1 MAIDNSGIVKN
12 AVKISTIVQ
21 FVVFVLLIGSF
32 TAFLG
37 LIIAIPAWIIA
48 YMIMNSEVE
57 RANSGSHRFKKLYPF
72 RYLGGE
78 VSSFRHVYPHAEE
91 IGPDLSQA
99 ISQRIESAFEFGPL
113 LPLAVTDIDNHLN
126 QTVDR
131 TFLHSPAGMT
141 DFGTDLHLV
150 VNTDRLGE
158 YAKVEWWVILGG
170 FLDSDRKFSFVAFAP
185 LTIWFWLIGYLR
197 NNVDIIGRLERIH
210 DGEYNLQDTIF
221 RIRALHEAVFDT
233 LLLELDARGIDTSS
247 LRMQQA
253 QVLNIDISGGKVQM
267 GNIMQGA
274 MNNLNNVAAKLPVAT
289 PKAG

>member
-12 AVKISTIVQ
+12 AVKISTIIQ
-21 FVVFVLLIGSF
+21 FLVFILALISF

-37 LIIAIPAWIIA
+37 LFIAIPAWIIA

-57 RANSGSHRFKKLYPF
+57 RANSGNHRFKKLYPF

-78 VSSFRHVYPHAEE
+78 VSSFRHVYSYQEDIHA
-91 IGPDLSQA
+91 DLSQA
-99 ISQRIESAFEFGPL
+99 ISQRIEDAFELRPL
-113 LPLAVTDIDNHLN
+113 SPLSLTDIDNHLM
-126 QTVDR
+126 QTVER
-131 TFLHSPAGMT
+131 TYLHSSAGMT
-141 DFGTDLHLV
+141 EFGTDLHLV
-150 VNTDRLGE
+150 VNTDRVGA
-158 YAKVEWWVILGG
+158 YAKVEWWVVLGG
-170 FLDSDRKFSFVAFAP
+170 FIDSDKKFSFVAFAP

-197 NNVDIIGRLERIH
+197 NNVDVIGRLERIH
-210 DGEYNLQDTIF
+210 DGEFNLQDTIF

-233 LLLELDARGIDTSS
+233 LVAELEARGIDTST

-274 MNNLNNVAAKLPVAT
+274 TNSLNTIAAKLPVAA